1 MSRPFDYV
9 ELQCASYFSFLQA
22 VSSPDDLFRRAKDLG
37 MEALAIADRNTL
49 AGVVRAHVAA
59 QETGVRLIIGCR
71 LDLRDGMSLLVYP
84 QHRGGYA
91 NLCRLL
97 SLGKTRAGKGK
108 CDIDWSDVEDFH
120 EGLLAIFIPNEAD
133 ALCAV
138 RLRKVK
144 ALFGEHAYVAL
155 SLRHRQNDH
164 MRLHALSNMAV
175 KYRVP
180 TVVTND
186 VLYATH
192 ERAFLHDVITCIRH
206 RCTIHTMG
214 DLRTLYADRFLK
226 SPEEMHRLFPD
237 YREAMRRTQEIA
249 DKCRFSLS
257 ELEYQYPEE
266 KRLPGMSAIEALKR
280 YSWAG
285 AKWRYPEGVPQ
296 KVIDLLKHELDLI
309 EQLEYAPYF
318 LTVHAIVQFARS
330 QDILCQ
336 GRGSAAN
343 SCVCFCL
350 GITSV
355 DPDRNDLLFERFI
368 SLERREPPDIDVD
381 FEHQRREIVMQ
392 WVFNTYGRNH
402 SALTSVVSRFRTR
415 GAMRDALKVL
425 GFPED
430 TIKVLAKNI
439 RYWHSEGCPP
449 ELATELGL
457 NIHDRNIKL
466 AFEIHLLLLDV
477 PRQLSQHPGGFV
489 LTHDR
494 LDEMVPIEPARMK
507 DRQVIE
513 WDKDDIDVLKFMK
526 VDCLALGMMS
536 CMKRAFDMLAETKGI
551 SMDLSC
557 IPPEDP
563 KTYAMIRRADT
574 TGTFQIESR
583 AQMSML
589 PQTQPRT
596 FYDLVI
602 QVAIVRPGPIQ
613 GDMVHPYLRRLKG
626 LEPVTFPTPELA
638 NILGK
643 TQGVPLFQEQA
654 MKVVSVCAGFSPGQ
668 ADQVRRAQAT
678 FKKTGGLGEVSQAI
692 IDGMLKNGYTEEFA
706 AGLVK
711 QLEGFGSYGFPESH
725 AFSFAI
731 IAEASSWMKCHHP
744 DVFLASILNSQP
756 MGFYAPAQLITDA
769 KRHGVEVR
777 WFCVNHSRWD
787 CTLEPTDRPGR
798 FAVRLGFRLV
808 SGIRS
813 NDVAELILMRGETPY
828 KSIPDLWRRA
838 KTPVPTLRKLARAD
852 VFNEA
857 FNLTRPDALHAIRSL
872 GDDVLPLL
880 DLLIGDEGRSV
891 SEASETPIE
900 FRRMTNGAQVVADYN
915 SVGFS
920 RTVHPVHFLRGD
932 LKDRGWITCKEAM
945 NSKDKRYV
953 SVAGMVNV
961 RQRPGSA
968 KGVIFMTIEDETG
981 DANVVVWEKVGEQYK
996 QGVFGASLVLITG
1009 YIQREGEVVHLIA
1022 RSAVDLSHML
1032 ASVGG
1037 RDDPLKPPHQPG
1049 DEFRNGGPGEDPRV
1063 ARQARIEH
1071 KSRDFK

>member
-1 MSRPFDYV
+1 MSRSSDYV

-22 VSSPDDLFRRAKDLG
+22 VSAPDALFARAKDLG
-37 MEALAIADRNTL
+37 MEALAIADTNTL
-49 AGVVRAHVAA
+49 AGLVRAHVAA
-59 QETGVRLIIGCR
+59 HETGVRLVIGCR
-71 LDLRDGMSLLVYP
+71 LVLRDGMSLLVYP
-84 QHRGGYA
+84 LHRDGYR

-97 SLGKTRAGKGK
+97 SLGKRRAGKGK
-108 CDIDWSDVEDFH
+108 CDIEWADVEDFH
-120 EGLLAIFIPNEAD
+120 EGLLAIFIPDEAD
-133 ALCAV
+133 ALCAI

-144 ALFGEHAYVAL
+144 ALFGEHAYMAM
-155 SLRHRQNDH
+155 SLRYRQNDH
-164 MRLHALSNMAV
+164 MRLHALSNLGV

-186 VLYATH
+186 ILYATH

-206 RCTIHTMG
+206 NCTIHTMG
-214 DLRTLYADRFLK
+214 DLRGLYADRFLK

-237 YREAMRRTQEIA
+237 YREAMRRTEEIA

-266 KRLPGMSAIEALKR
+266 RWLPGMSAIEALKR
-280 YSWAG
+280 YCWAG

-296 KVIDLLKHELDLI
+296 KIIDLLKHELDLI
-309 EQLEYAPYF
+309 EQLDYAKYF
-318 LTVHAIVQFARS
+318 LTVYSIVRFAQSR
-330 QDILCQ
+330 DILHQ

-343 SCVCFCL
+343 SCVCFVL

-381 FEHQRREIVMQ
+381 FEHHRREEVYVWI
-392 WVFNTYGRNH
+392 WETYGYDH
-402 SALTSVVSRFRTR
+402 AAVTAVVSRFRTR
-415 GAMRDALKVL
+415 GAMRDSLRVL
-425 GFPED
+425 GFPQD
-430 TIKVLAKNI
+430 TIKVLAKNV
-439 RYWHSEGCPP
+439 RHYYGNGCPP
-449 ELATELGL
+449 EMAEELGL
-457 NIHDRNIKL
+457 NLGDRNLGL

-494 LDEMVPIEPARMK
+494 LDELVPVEPAAMAG
-507 DRQVIE
+507 RQVIE
-513 WDKDDIDVLKFMK
+513 WDKDDIDALKFMK
-526 VDCLALGMMS
+526 VDCLALGMMT
-536 CMKRAFDMLAETKGI
+536 CLKRAFDLLKDHKGI

-557 IPPEDP
+557 VPPEDP

-574 TGTFQIESR
+574 IGTFQIESR
-583 AQMSML
+583 AQISML
-589 PQTQPRT
+589 PRTQPRT

-613 GDMVHPYLRRLKG
+613 GDMVHPYLRRLSG
-626 LEPVTFPTPELA
+626 EEEVTFPKPELA

-643 TQGVPLFQEQA
+643 TLGVPLFQEQA
-654 MKVVSVCAGFSPGQ
+654 MKVVITCAGFSPGQ
-668 ADQVRRAQAT
+668 ADLVRRAQAT
-678 FKKTGGLGEVSQAI
+678 FKKTGGIGPISQDI
-692 IDGMLKNGYTEEFA
+692 INGMLKNGYTEEFA
-706 AGLVK
+706 MGLVK

-731 IAEASSWMKCHHP
+731 IAEASAWMKCHHA
-744 DVFLASILNSQP
+744 DVFLAAILNSQP
-756 MGFYAPAQLITDA
+756 MGFYAPAQLIRDA
-769 KRHGVEVR
+769 KLHGVEVR
-777 WFCVNHSRWD
+777 WFCVNNSRWD
-787 CTLEPTDRPGR
+787 CTLEPTNRPGR
-798 FAVRLGFRLV
+798 FAVRLGFRLI

-813 NDVAELILMRGETPY
+813 ADVANLILYRGETPY

-838 KTPVPTLRKLARAD
+838 KTPQATLRRLGKA
-852 VFNEA
+852 NA
-857 FNLTRPDALHAIRSL
+857 FAAAFGLSRPDVVQAVRSL
-872 GDDVLPLL
+872 GSDVLPLFDCVL
-880 DLLIGDEGRSV
+880 DDQGRSV
-891 SEASETPIE
+891 EEVSQPKIE
-900 FRRMTNGAQVVADYN
+900 FKPMTNGAQVVADYN

-920 RTVHPVHFLRGD
+920 QTVHPVHFLRGD
-932 LKDRGWITCKEAM
+932 LQERGYVTCKEAM
-945 NSKDKRYV
+945 GSKDKRYV

-968 KGVIFMTIEDETG
+968 NGVIFMTIEDETG
-981 DANVVVWEKVGEQYK
+981 DANVIVWEKVGEQHK
-996 QGVFGASLVLITG
+996 QAVFGASLILITG

-1032 ASVGG
+1032 ASIGG
-1037 RDDPLKPPHQPG
+1037 RDDPLNPPHQPG

-1063 ARQARIEH
+1063 VRQARIDH

>member
-1 MSRPFDYV
+1 MAYA

-22 VSSPDDLFRRAKDLG
+22 VSSPDDLFARAKELG
-37 MEALAIADRNTL
+37 LEALAIADRNTL
-49 AGVVRAHVAA
+49 AGMVRAHVAA
-59 QETGVRLIIGCR
+59 EEHSVRLIIGCR

-84 QHRGGYA
+84 MQRDGYR

-97 SLGKTRAGKGK
+97 SLGKSRGGKGK
-108 CDIDWSDVEDFH
+108 CDIDWADVEDFH
-120 EGLLAIFIPNEAD
+120 EGLLSIFIPNEAD
-133 ALCAV
+133 GLCAI
-138 RLRKVK
+138 RLRKFK
-144 ALFGEHAYVAL
+144 ALFAERAYMAL

-164 MRLHALSNMAV
+164 MRLHELSNLAA
-175 KYRVP
+175 KHRVP

-186 VLYATH
+186 VLYATQ

-206 RCTIHTMG
+206 NSKVDDMG

-226 SPEEMHRLFPD
+226 SPDEMHRLFPD
-237 YREAMRRTQEIA
+237 YREALRRTLEIA

-266 KRLPGMSAIEALKR
+266 KLLPGLTAIEALKR
-280 YSWAG
+280 LTWNG
-285 AKWRYPEGVPQ
+285 AKWRFPEGVPQ
-296 KVIDLLKHELDLI
+296 KVIDLLKHELTLI
-309 EQLEYAPYF
+309 ERLDYAPYF
-318 LTVHAIVQFARS
+318 LTVNAIVQFARS
-330 QDILCQ
+330 KDILCQ

-343 SCVCFCL
+343 SCVCYVL

-368 SLERREPPDIDVD
+368 SEERREPPDIDVD
-381 FEHQRREIVMQ
+381 FEHQRREEVMQ

-402 SALTSVVSRFRTR
+402 SALTAVVNRFRTR
-415 GAMRDALKVL
+415 GAMRDTLKVL

-439 RYWHSEGCPP
+439 RYWHAEGCTEEMAA
-449 ELATELGL
+449 ELNL
-457 NIHDRNIKL
+457 NTADPRLRL

-494 LDEMVPIEPARMK
+494 LDELVPIEPARMK

-513 WDKDDIDVLKFMK
+513 WDKDDIDALKFMK

-536 CMKRAFDMLAETKGI
+536 CMKRCFDMLAETKGI
-551 SMDLSC
+551 HMDMSC

-574 TGTFQIESR
+574 IGTFQIESR

-589 PQTQPRT
+589 PQTEPRT

-613 GDMVHPYLRRLKG
+613 GDMVHPYLRRRKG
-626 LEPVTFPTPELA
+626 LEPVSYPTPQLE

-643 TQGVPLFQEQA
+643 TMGVPLFQEQA
-654 MKVVSVCAGFSPGQ
+654 MRVVMVCAGLSAGQ
-668 ADQVRRAQAT
+668 AELVRKAQQT
-678 FKKTGGLGEVSQAI
+678 FKSTLGLGAVSQQI
-692 IDGMLKNGYTEEFA
+692 IDGMIKNGYSEEFA
-706 AGLVK
+706 MSLVK

-725 AFSFAI
+725 AFSFATI
-731 IAEASSWMKCHHP
+731 SEASSWMKCHHP
-744 DVFLASILNSQP
+744 DIFLAAILNSQP
-756 MGFYAPAQLITDA
+756 MGFYAPAQLIRDA
-769 KRHGVEVR
+769 KMHSVEVR
-777 WFCVNHSRWD
+777 WFCINKSRWD

-798 FAVRLGFRLV
+798 FAVRLGYRLIK
-808 SGIRS
+808 GIRS
-813 NDVAELILMRGETPY
+813 VDVANLIFHRGEAPY
-828 KSIPDLWRRA
+828 NSIPDLWRRA
-838 KTPVPTLRKLARAD
+838 RTPEPTLRKLARA
-852 VFNEA
+852 NAYEEA
-857 FNLTRPDALHAIRSL
+857 FGIVTRDATLAIKSL
-872 GDDVLPLL
+872 GDDVLPLFDCVL
-880 DLLIGDEGRSV
+880 DENGRSV
-891 SEASETPIE
+891 SEHNPPIIE
-900 FRRMTNGAQVVADYN
+900 LKRMTDGQKVVEDYN

-920 RTVHPVHFLRGD
+920 QTVHPVHFLRED
-932 LKDRGWITCKEAM
+932 LKERGFITCREAM
-945 NSKDKRYV
+945 TSKDKRYV

-981 DANVVVWEKVGEQYK
+981 DANIVVWEKVGEQYK
-996 QGVFGASLVLITG
+996 EAVHGSSLILITG
-1009 YIQREGEVVHLIA
+1009 YIQKEGEVVHFIA
-1022 RSAVDLSHML
+1022 RTVVDLSHML
-1032 ASVGG
+1032 VTIGDRNA
-1037 RDDPLKPPHQPG
+1037 PLQSPHQPG
-1049 DEFRNGGPGEDPRV
+1049 DELRNGDRGVDPRILKH
-1063 ARQARIEH
+1063 AQIAH

>member
-1 MSRPFDYV
+1 MTRYV

-22 VSSPDDLFRRAKDLG
+22 VSSPDDLFARAKELG

-49 AGVVRAHVAA
+49 AGMVRAHVAA
-59 QETGVRLIIGCR
+59 EEQGVRLIIGCR

-84 QHRGGYA
+84 MHRGGYR

-97 SLGKTRAGKGK
+97 SLGKSRGGKGR
-108 CDIDWSDVEDFH
+108 CDIDWADVEDFH
-120 EGLLAIFIPNEAD
+120 EGLLAILIPDEAD

-138 RLRKVK
+138 RLRKFK
-144 ALFGEHAYVAL
+144 ALFAEHAYMAL

-164 MRLHALSNMAV
+164 MRLHELSNLAV
-175 KYRVP
+175 KHRVP

-186 VLYATH
+186 ILYAVQ
-192 ERAFLHDVITCIRH
+192 ERAFLHDVITCIRNN
-206 RCTIHTMG
+206 CKIDDMG
-214 DLRTLYADRFLK
+214 DLRTRYADRFLK
-226 SPEEMHRLFPD
+226 APEEMHRLFPD
-237 YREAMRRTQEIA
+237 YREAMRRTLEIV

-266 KRLPGMSAIEALKR
+266 KLMPGMSAIEALKR
-280 YSWAG
+280 LSWAG

-296 KVIDLLKHELDLI
+296 SVIDLLKHELTLI
-309 EQLEYAPYF
+309 ERLDYAPYF
-318 LTVHAIVQFARS
+318 LTVNAIVQFARS
-330 QDILCQ
+330 RDILCQ

-343 SCVCFCL
+343 SCVCYVL

-355 DPDRNDLLFERFI
+355 DPSRNDLLFERFI
-368 SLERREPPDIDVD
+368 SEERREPPDIDVD
-381 FEHQRREIVMQ
+381 FEHQRREEVMQ

-402 SALTSVVSRFRTR
+402 SALTAVVNRFRTR
-415 GAMRDALKVL
+415 GAMRDTLKVL
-425 GFPED
+425 GFSED

-439 RYWHSEGCPP
+439 RYWHTEGCTEEMAA
-449 ELATELGL
+449 ELNL
-457 NIHDRNIKL
+457 NMNDPRLKL

-494 LDEMVPIEPARMK
+494 LDELVPIEPARMK

-536 CMKRAFDMLAETKGI
+536 CMKRCFDMLAETKGI
-551 SMDLSC
+551 VMDMSC

-574 TGTFQIESR
+574 IGTFQIESR

-589 PQTQPRT
+589 PRTKPRT

-613 GDMVHPYLRRLKG
+613 GDMVHPYLRRLEG
-626 LEPVTFPTPELA
+626 LEKPDYPSPELEG
-638 NILGK
+638 ILGK
-643 TQGVPLFQEQA
+643 TLGVPLFQEQA
-654 MKVVSVCAGFSPGQ
+654 MKVVITCAGFTPGQ
-668 ADQVRRAQAT
+668 ADLVRRAQAT
-678 FKKTGGLGEVSQAI
+678 FKKTGGIGAISQDI
-692 IDGMLKNGYTEEFA
+692 INGMLKNGYTEDFA
-706 AGLVK
+706 LSLVK

-731 IAEASSWMKCHHP
+731 ISEASSWMKCHHP
-744 DVFLASILNSQP
+744 EVFLASILNSQP
-756 MGFYAPAQLITDA
+756 MGFYAPAQLIRDA
-769 KRHGVEVR
+769 KSHGVEIR

-787 CTLEPTDRPGR
+787 CTLEPARRSGR
-798 FAVRLGFRLV
+798 FAVRLGYRLI

-813 NDVAELILMRGETPY
+813 ADVANLILFRGEVPY
-828 KSIPDLWRRA
+828 MSIPDLWRRA
-838 KTPVPTLRKLARAD
+838 KTPEPTLRKLAKA
-852 VFNEA
+852 NAYEA
-857 FNLTRPDALHAIRSL
+857 AFGIVSRDATLAIKSL
-872 GDDVLPLL
+872 GDDVLPLFDYVL
-880 DLLIGDEGRSV
+880 DEQGRSV
-891 SEASETPIE
+891 SEVNQPVIE
-900 FRRMTNGAQVVADYN
+900 LKPMTDGQKVIQDYN

-920 RTVHPVHFLRGD
+920 QTVHPVHFLRGD
-932 LKDRGWITCKEAM
+932 LKERGYVSCKEAM
-945 NSKDKRYV
+945 TSKDKRYV

-981 DANVVVWEKVGEQYK
+981 DANVVVWEKVGGQYK
-996 QGVFGASLVLITG
+996 QAVFGASLVLITG
-1009 YIQREGEVVHLIA
+1009 FIQKEGDVVHLIA
-1022 RSAVDLSHML
+1022 RTVVDLSHML
-1032 ASVGG
+1032 ATIGDRNDV
-1037 RDDPLKPPHQPG
+1037 LKAPHQPG
-1049 DEFRNGGPGEDPRV
+1049 DEFRNGGPGVDPRV
-1063 ARQARIEH
+1063 ARQAAIQH